1 MDYKIA
7 FEILEIDITKT
18 NYNDITI
25 DFIKKKYHK
34 LALQNHPDKNGNTPE
49 SNEKFKQINEA
60 YNFLKREI
68 KNINPDDLNK
78 ENKESSSSLYYDILQ
93 LFMKEILN
101 GKYNELFLNIV
112 QDIVIGCKKIS
123 LKLFDD
129 LDKENSINIYIFLS
143 KYKNVLH
150 LSQDNL
156 DEIKEIVI
164 QKYDNVEIYKLNPN
178 INDLL
183 NNNLYKLYVN
193 NELFLVP
200 LWYNEV
206 YFDSSGNEIIILC
219 EPELPECIKLD
230 DDNNIYV
237 EKIIN
242 MQIDLPNLILNNSSI
257 SVMVGDKTFYIFGS
271 ELFMKRE
278 QYYRIKKQGLTK
290 INEEDI
296 YNVSEKADIIV
307 KIIMV

>member
-18 NYNDITI
+18 NYKDITI
-25 DFIKKKYHK
+25 EFIKKKYHK
-34 LALQNHPDKNGNTPE
+34 LALKNHPDKNGNTPE
-49 SNEKFKQINEA
+49 SNENFKRINEA
-60 YNFLKREI
+60 YDYLKREI
-68 KNINPDDLNK
+68 KNINPDDLN
-78 ENKESSSSLYYDILQ
+78 EAPSSLYYDILQ

-143 KYKNVLH
+143 KYKNILH
-150 LSQDNL
+150 LSQDIL
-156 DEIKEIVI
+156 DEIKQIVI

-206 YFDSSGNEIIILC
+206 YFDNSGNEIIVLC
-219 EPELPECIKLD
+219 EPELPECVNID
-230 DDNNIYV
+230 DDNNIYI
-237 EKIIN
+237 EKKISL
-242 MQIDLPNLILNNSSI
+242 QTDLPNLILNDSSI
-257 SVMVGDKTFYIFGS
+257 NIMIGDKTFYILVS
-271 ELFMKRE
+271 ELLMKRE
-278 QYYRIKKQGLTK
+278 QYYRIKNQGLTT

-296 YNVSEKADIIV
+296 YNVSEKADVIV

>member
-18 NYNDITI
+18 NYKDITI
-25 DFIKKKYHK
+25 ELIKKKYHK
-34 LALQNHPDKNGNTPE
+34 LALKNHPDKNGNTPE
-49 SNEKFKQINEA
+49 SNEKFKRINEA
-60 YNFLKREI
+60 YDYLKREI
-68 KNINPDDLNK
+68 KNINPDDLN
-78 ENKESSSSLYYDILQ
+78 ETTSSLYYDILQ

-123 LKLFDD
+123 LKLFDN

-143 KYKNVLH
+143 KYKNILH
-150 LSQDNL
+150 LSQDIL
-156 DEIKEIVI
+156 DEIKQIVI

-206 YFDSSGNEIIILC
+206 YFDSSGNEIIVLC
-219 EPELPECIKLD
+219 EPELPEYMNVD
-230 DDNNIYV
+230 DDNNIYI
-237 EKIIN
+237 ETKIN
-242 MQIDLPNLILNNSSI
+242 LQTDLPSLILNNSNI
-257 SVMVGDKTFYIFGS
+257 NIMIGDKTFYILVS
-271 ELFMKRE
+271 ELLMKRE
-278 QYYRIKKQGLTK
+278 QYYRIKNQGLTK

>member
-18 NYNDITI
+18 NYKDITI
-25 DFIKKKYHK
+25 EFIKKKYHK
-34 LALQNHPDKNGNTPE
+34 LALKNHPDKNGNTPE
-49 SNEKFKQINEA
+49 SNEKFKRINEA
-60 YNFLKREI
+60 YDYLKREI
-68 KNINPDDLNK
+68 KNINPDDLN
-78 ENKESSSSLYYDILQ
+78 EAPSSLYYDILQ

-143 KYKNVLH
+143 KYKNILH
-150 LSQDNL
+150 LSQDIL
-156 DEIKEIVI
+156 DEIKQIVI

-206 YFDSSGNEIIILC
+206 YFDNSGNEIIVLC
-219 EPELPECIKLD
+219 EPELPECVNID
-230 DDNNIYV
+230 DDNNIYI
-237 EKIIN
+237 EKKISL
-242 MQIDLPNLILNNSSI
+242 QTDLPNLILNNSSI
-257 SVMVGDKTFYIFGS
+257 NIMIGDKTFYILVS
-271 ELFMKRE
+271 ELLMKRE
-278 QYYRIKKQGLTK
+278 QYYRIKNQGLTT

-296 YNVSEKADIIV
+296 YNVSEKADVIV

>member
-18 NYNDITI
+18 NYKDITI

-34 LALQNHPDKNGNTPE
+34 LALKNHPDKNGNTPE
-49 SNEKFKQINEA
+49 SNEKFKRINEA
-60 YNFLKREI
+60 YDYLKREI
-68 KNINPDDLNK
+68 KNINPDDLNE
-78 ENKESSSSLYYDILQ
+78 ENNETTSSLYYDILQ

-143 KYKNVLH
+143 KYKNILH
-150 LSQDNL
+150 LSQDIL
-156 DEIKEIVI
+156 DEIKQIVI

-206 YFDSSGNEIIILC
+206 YFDSSGNEIIVLC
-219 EPELPECIKLD
+219 EPELPEYINID
-230 DDNNIYV
+230 DDNNIYI
-237 EKIIN
+237 EKKIN
-242 MQIDLPNLILNNSSI
+242 LQTDLPNLILNNSSI
-257 SVMVGDKTFYIFGS
+257 NIMIGDKTFYILVS
-271 ELFMKRE
+271 ELLMKRE
-278 QYYRIKKQGLTK
+278 QYYRIKNQGLTK